1 MLNFQGYTPE
11 ISRFLLRLHG
21 CPASG
26 ADLCGASMSR
36 QVRFAYDMIWQIAI
50 DNAARRW
57 WSHLH

>member
-50 DNAARRW
+50 DDAARR
-57 WSHLH
+57 